1 MEYIFEKKQ
10 VENEADY
17 YDALISGY
25 VNLSL
30 PPEHDAALFALL
42 DAKKD
47 TSDLVSYAY
56 ATRLLY
62 GMGCEQEAET
72 AFALLSELAE
82 QGFTPAW
89 RVLSQCYAEGLGTEP
104 SAQLAR
110 LWGEKADAAEE
121 AASADEEVPTDTEPS
136 AGTVSAPSPFLTSC
150 KRMLTR
156 TKNALSPACSK
167 AWTATKRFAAPYKFT
182 GFHLTEKKTT
192 VRRELLGGLTT
203 FFAMAYI
210 ILLQPTYLSI
220 PGVGMPKGGVMIA
233 TCIAAALGT
242 LLTAFL
248 ANVPF
253 AQAPG
258 MGLNAFFA
266 YTLCIG
272 MGYTWNQALAIVLIS
287 GFCFLVISLTPL
299 RKRVI
304 AAIPAPLKSAITAG
318 IGLFIA
324 FVGLL
329 SADIVVLTGDATT
342 GGNGYAALGDIFS
355 PMTGLAVLGLLI
367 TSILLVLRFKGAITL
382 GIVLTTLIGFLP
394 FFGQTTL
401 PTDWSLLDSFSDFGK
416 IVFAIDIGGAF
427 TASAGLM
434 GLLTAVLSCI
444 IVDMFDTVGTLVG
457 TAGSC
462 GMLDAE
468 GNLPDGDRALVADA
482 LATCV
487 GACVGA
493 STVTTYAE
501 SSTGIKAGAR
511 TGLASVMTGGL
522 FALCIFLAPLA
533 TLVPAAATAP
543 AMIIVGVMM
552 MQSVAKINWTDLE
565 EAIPCFLT
573 VAMMPFAY
581 SITDGIAFG
590 LVTWCVLKLVKG
602 KGKEVNPYTYGISGV
617 FLLMYLLEKLFV

>member
-1 MEYIFEKKQ
+1 MEYIFKKKQ
-10 VENEADY
+10 VENEAEY

-25 VNLSL
+25 VNLTL
-30 PPEHDAALFALL
+30 PAEYDTALFALL

-47 TSDLVSYAY
+47 TSDIVKYAY
-56 ATRLLY
+56 ATRLLH
-62 GMGCEQEAET
+62 GLGCEQEAET
-72 AFALLSELAE
+72 AFELLLSLAE
-82 QGFTPAW
+82 QEFVPAY
-89 RVLSQCYAEGLGTEP
+89 RILSLCYAEGLGTDA

-110 LWGEKADAAEE
+110 LWGEKADAAEDAVVE
-121 AASADEEVPTDTEPS
+121 ESVAADTAETDAET
-136 AGTVSAPSPFLTSC
+136 AQTAPSPFVTFC
-150 KRMLTR
+150 KRALVR
-156 TKNALSPACSK
+156 TKELCAPACAK
-167 AWTATKRFAAPYKFT
+167 TWDATKKFAAPYKFT
-182 GFHLTEKKTT
+182 GFHLAERKTT
-192 VRRELLGGLTT
+192 VQRELLGGLTT

-210 ILLQPTYLSI
+210 LLVQPIYLSA
-220 PGVGMPKGGVMIA
+220 VGMPKGGIMIA

-248 ANVPF
+248 ANIPF

-258 MGLNAFFA
+258 MGLNVFFA
-266 YTLCIG
+266 STLCVG
-272 MGYTWNQALAIVLIS
+272 MGYTWNQALAVVLLS

-299 RKRVI
+299 RKKII

-329 SADIVVLTGDATT
+329 NADIVVLKGDDTT
-342 GGNGYAALGDIFS
+342 GGNGFAALGDLFS

-367 TSILLVLRFKGAITL
+367 TAILLVLRFRAAITL
-382 GIVLTTLIGFLP
+382 GIVLTTLIGILP
-394 FFGQTTL
+394 FFGQTVS
-401 PTDWSLLDSFSDFGK
+401 PTDWSLLDSFSEFGD

-434 GLLTAVLSCI
+434 GLLTAVLSCV

-462 GMLDAE
+462 GMLDE
-468 GNLPDGDRALVADA
+468 DGNLPDGDRALVADA

-487 GACVGA
+487 GACMGS
-493 STVTTYAE
+493 STVTTFVE
-501 SSTGIKAGAR
+501 SSAGVKAGAR

-522 FALCIFLAPLA
+522 FALCVFLAPLA
-533 TLVPAAATAP
+533 TVIPAAATAP

-552 MQSVAKINWTDLE
+552 MQSVARINWTDLT

-573 VAMMPFAY
+573 VALTPFAY

-590 LVTWCVLKLVKG
+590 LITWCVLKLVKG
-602 KGKEVNPYTYGISGV
+602 KAREVDPYTYGIGGI
-617 FLLMYLLEKLFV
+617 FLLMYLFEKLFV

>member
-1 MEYIFEKKQ
+1 MEYIFTKKL
-10 VENEADY
+10 VENEAEY

-25 VNLSL
+25 VDLVL
-30 PPEHDAALFALL
+30 PSEYDTALFALL
-42 DAKKD
+42 ESKKD
-47 TSDLVSYAY
+47 TADIVKYAY
-56 ATRLLY
+56 ATRLLQ
-62 GMGCEQEAET
+62 GLGCEQEAET
-72 AFALLSELAE
+72 AFELLLALGEQSFPPAYRILS
-82 QGFTPAW
+82 
-89 RVLSQCYAEGLGTEP
+89 RCYAEGLGTEP

-110 LWGEKADAAEE
+110 LWGEKADAAAETTAEE
-121 AASADEEVPTDTEPS
+121 
-136 AGTVSAPSPFLTSC
+136 SAPETEETPAGALNATSPVRDLC
-150 KRMLTR
+150 KRAFTR
-156 TKNALSPACSK
+156 TKELCAPACAKTWS
-167 AWTATKRFAAPYKFT
+167 ATKKFAAPYKFT
-182 GFHLTEKKTT
+182 GFHLAEKKTT
-192 VRRELLGGLTT
+192 VQRELLGGLTT

-210 ILLQPTYLSI
+210 ILVQPTYLSA
-220 PGVGMPKGGVMIA
+220 VGMPKGGIMIA

-248 ANVPF
+248 ANIPF

-272 MGYTWNQALAIVLIS
+272 MGYTWNQALAVVLIA
-287 GFCFLVISLTPL
+287 GFCFLVFSLTPL
-299 RKRVI
+299 RKHVI
-304 AAIPAPLKSAITAG
+304 AAIPTPIKAAITAG

-329 SADIVVLTGDATT
+329 NADIVVLIGDAEAS
-342 GGNGYAALGDIFS
+342 GNGYAALGDIFS

-367 TSILLVLRFKGAITL
+367 TAILLVLRFRAAITL
-382 GIVLTTLIGFLP
+382 GIVLTTLIGIIP
-394 FFGQTTL
+394 VFGQTVA
-401 PTDWSLLDSFSDFGK
+401 PADWSLLDSFSEFGQ
-416 IVFAIDIGGAF
+416 IAFAIDIGGAF
-427 TASAGLM
+427 TASAGLL
-434 GLLTAVLSCI
+434 GLLTAVLSCV

-462 GMLDAE
+462 GMLDEE

-487 GACVGA
+487 GACMGA
-493 STVTTYAE
+493 STVTTFVE
-501 SSTGIKAGAR
+501 SSAGVKAGAR

-522 FALCIFLAPLA
+522 FALCIFLAPIA
-533 TLVPAAATAP
+533 TIIPAAATAP

-552 MQSVAKINWTDLE
+552 MQSVAKINWGDLE

-590 LVTWCVLKLVKG
+590 LVTWCILKLVKG
-602 KGKEVNPYTYGISGV
+602 KAKDVNPYTWGIGAL
-617 FLLMYLLEKLFV
+617 FLVMYLFEKLFV